1 MMAAVVT
8 ENEIAQ
14 PPAAAAASDN
24 DNARPAPA
32 PPAAKLLDP
41 QLLMAACHGDSG
53 RLKEL
58 LRLVVNDGDGEE
70 NAPEASAEASKVI
83 IMEVVP
89 RRPPAAAAASA
100 PPPLDR

>member
-1 MMAAVVT
+1 MDAWTTSVEEPRQPANKHTRALQPAGNKLLGPRLLAAVT
-8 ENEIAQ
+8 
-14 PPAAAAASDN
+14 ASGS
-24 DNARPAPA
+24 RS
-32 PPAAKLLDP
+32 
-41 QLLMAACHGDSG
+41 CCG
-53 RLKEL
+53 